1 MPTDETAY
9 DRRSLIELIH
19 DMAAGKPLREPAL
32 SAKHTPG
39 PWRVGGHPGDN
50 SGTNWRTVLSDS
62 VRPYGDGAYVCQAR
76 EADAKLIAAM
86 PRMLAAL
93 NGLLQ
98 HCTARYPTDAAAAI
112 AEAREVI
119 AIATA

>member
-1 MPTDETAY
+1 MPTEETAT
-9 DRRSLIELIH
+9 DRRALIELMH
-19 DMAAGKPLREPAL
+19 DIVSGKPLREPAL

-39 PWRVGGHPGDN
+39 PWIVGGHPGDN
-50 SGTNWRTVLSDS
+50 SGSNWREVLSANG
-62 VRPYGDGAYVCQAR
+62 RPYGDGALICQAQ

>member
-1 MPTDETAY
+1 MPSDQNE
-9 DRRSLIELIH
+9 RRALIELMH
-19 DMAAGKPLREPAL
+19 DIVSGKPLRPPAL

-50 SGTNWRTVLSDS
+50 SGSNWRVVLSDS

-93 NGLLQ
+93 TGLLQ
-98 HCTARYPTDAAAAI
+98 HCAASCYQIDAAAAI